1 MKEHNYW
8 SATTA
13 TSETGTAKIRQSA
26 SFIHP
31 TGTLARHL
39 FFPRQT
45 SGANSLHL
53 RSNFGRLH
61 LCFPESSMARLSVCL
76 VNLHPDNTTVPK
88 IYHGH
93 SSESYCFVNEL
104 KHEPEY
110 TLQIKKKNNVPK
122 KEEIT
127 WLFATILFLK
137 ISFWLIVISSDPN
150 TSRTFVCNQISP
162 SQVKHW
168 ITNIKSAIVFRMRH
182 CVLFTWRQQLAD
194 ILTLISLAKT
204 CLLSIIHGHWEPVV
218 LNRAVIH

>member
-1 MKEHNYW
+1 MTPLQDKECNNEGTQLLKCNYSNFW
-8 SATTA
+8 NGYSKK
-13 TSETGTAKIRQSA
+13 SRQSV

-61 LCFPESSMARLSVCL
+61 PCFPESSMARLSVCL

-110 TLQIKKKNNVPK
+110 TLQKKTKKKTGPK
-122 KEEIT
+122 KKGNKPDY
-127 WLFATILFLK
+127 LRPFC
-137 ISFWLIVISSDPN
+137 FW
-150 TSRTFVCNQISP
+150 
-162 SQVKHW
+162 
-168 ITNIKSAIVFRMRH
+168 KSV
-182 CVLFTWRQQLAD
+182 
-194 ILTLISLAKT
+194 S
-204 CLLSIIHGHWEPVV
+204 G
-218 LNRAVIH
+218 